1 MKFLPEGRSKG
12 LSAVSLAAAAGAGL
26 MALKAAH
33 DFFTLMGVFSTPAL
47 YLSLAGSKVPYGM
60 PPLAALLTRNI
71 RLAFFFALLF
81 WCSAFVLATGVWLRR
96 EWARRGAVW
105 GLYLLSAAALLLLVY
120 PWLAVP
126 RPLYYAG
133 MPIAPE
139 FNAAVL
145 SAAAFAR
152 ILALLAGGVCLWWA
166 LALDR
171 GGLRGEFR

>member
-1 MKFLPEGRSKG
+1 MKLFPEGRSKG
-12 LSAVSLAAAAGAGL
+12 LSAASLAAAAVSGL
-26 MALKAAH
+26 MALKASY
-33 DFFTLMGVFSTPAL
+33 DFSTLIGVFSTPAL
-47 YLSLAGSKVPYGM
+47 YLSMVGSKVPYGM
-60 PPLAALLTRNI
+60 PPLAVLLTRNI
-71 RLAFFFALLF
+71 RLAFFFALVF
-81 WCSAFVLATGVWLRR
+81 WCSVCALAAGVWLRR

-105 GLYLLSAAALLLLVY
+105 GLYLLSAAALLLLLY

-133 MPIAPE
+133 IPIAPE

-171 GGLRGEFR
+171 SGLKSEFR

>member
-1 MKFLPEGRSKG
+1 MKLLPEGRSKG
-12 LSAVSLAAAAGAGL
+12 LSAASLAAAAVSGL
-26 MALKAAH
+26 MALKAAR
-33 DFFTLMGVFSTPAL
+33 DLFTMLGVFSTPAI
-47 YLSLAGSKVPYGM
+47 YLSLASAKVPYGM

-71 RLAFFFALLF
+71 RLAFFFALVF
-81 WCSAFVLATGVWLRR
+81 WFSAFALAAGIWLRR

-105 GLYLLSAAALLLLVY
+105 GLYLLAAAALLLLVY

-133 MPIAPE
+133 IPIAPE

-152 ILALLAGGVCLWWA
+152 ILALAVGGVCLWWA

-171 GGLRGEFR
+171 GGLKNEFR

>member
-1 MKFLPEGRSKG
+1 MKLLPEGRSKG
-12 LSAVSLAAAAGAGL
+12 LSAVSLGAAAASGL
-26 MALKAAH
+26 LAVKAAY
-33 DFFTLMGVFSTPAL
+33 DFFTVMGVFSTPAI
-47 YLSLAGSKVPYGM
+47 YLSLASAKVPYGM
-60 PPLAALLTRNI
+60 PPLADLLTRHI
-71 RLAFFFALLF
+71 RLAFFFALAF
-81 WCSAFVLATGVWLRR
+81 WCSVFALAAGVWLRR

-133 MPIAPE
+133 VPIAPE

-166 LALDR
+166 LVLDR